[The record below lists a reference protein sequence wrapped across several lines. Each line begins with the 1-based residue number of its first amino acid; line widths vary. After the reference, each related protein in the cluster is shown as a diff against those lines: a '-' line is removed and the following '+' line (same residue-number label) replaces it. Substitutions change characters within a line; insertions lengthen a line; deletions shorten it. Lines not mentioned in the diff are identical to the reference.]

1 MLRRTTLS
9 LFLTLST
16 GLPAMAQSTIRIT
29 GPQGAVTAELNDTP
43 TAQALQEMLPLD
55 LPMTDH
61 LRQEKTGDL
70 PRALPQGER
79 QRDFSAGTLGLW
91 SSGDFV
97 IYYRDGQVPSPGI
110 VILGQVLDDVSIF
123 DNADP
128 VTVRIEAA
136 D

>member
-1 MLRRTTLS
+1 MLRTTTLS
-9 LFLTLST
+9 LILTLGTS
-16 GLPAMAQSTIRIT
+16 LPIMAQDRIRIT
-29 GPQGAVTAELNDTP
+29 SPLGSITAELNDNP
-43 TAQALQEMLPLD
+43 ASQALLTLLPLE
-55 LPMTDH
+55 LPMRDH
-61 LRQEKTGDL
+61 LRQEKTGT
-70 PRALPQGER
+70 LPQGLPQAGR
-79 QRDFSAGTLGLW
+79 QRDFTAGTLGLW

-97 IYYRDGQVPSPGI
+97 IYYHDGRVPSPGI